1 MGQCSFG
8 GSKEHSGHCG
18 RSACIAVKLSFTIEA
33 KLIRVRALSLTGLAL
48 LMSDNLTFM
57 MGKFEATFPTDR
69 QYSDNHLWLQ
79 KHEDVYRVGLT
90 AYSVRLLQDVYF
102 LDWTVDAGV
111 EVRRKQEIGEVESSK
126 ALSSLYAPVE
136 GFLLEFNEELLDDP
150 SAINTDSYGSGWLY
164 SMRTESPLLTA
175 EEYLQELDKSWEH
188 AQRTIK
194 GQIN

>member
-1 MGQCSFG
+1 M
-8 GSKEHSGHCG
+8 
-18 RSACIAVKLSFTIEA
+18 ADDLV
-33 KLIRVRALSLTGLAL
+33 
-48 LMSDNLTFM
+48 FM
-57 MGKFEATFPTDR
+57 MGKFEAKFPHDR

-79 KHEDVYRVGLT
+79 RHGEVYRVGLT

-126 ALSSLYAPVE
+126 ALSSLYAPVD
-136 GFLLEFNEELLDDP
+136 GVLVEFNEELLEDP

-164 SMRTESPLLTA
+164 SMRTDSPLLSA
-175 EEYLQELDKSWEH
+175 EEYLQALDESWQH

>member
-1 MGQCSFG
+1 
-8 GSKEHSGHCG
+8 
-18 RSACIAVKLSFTIEA
+18 
-33 KLIRVRALSLTGLAL
+33 
-48 LMSDNLTFM
+48 MSDNLVFM

-69 QYSDNHLWLQ
+69 EYSDNHLWL
-79 KHEDVYRVGLT
+79 KPDGAVYRVGLT

-126 ALSSLYAPVE
+126 ALSSLYAPVD
-136 GFLLEFNEELLDDP
+136 GVLVDFNEELLDDP
-150 SAINTDSYGSGWLY
+150 SAINTDNYGSGWLY
-164 SMRTESPLLTA
+164 RLKTESPLLSP
-175 EEYLQELDKSWEH
+175 EQYLGELDKGWEH